1 MGDVACG
8 LPENDARTALVL
20 MEEALA
26 VLDRLDM
33 QIEVAA
39 HLDLAI
45 CRLREALQSATDSSL
60 QFKTAERQRYPDSF
74 P

>member
-1 MGDVACG
+1 MGDVARE
-8 LPENDARTALVL
+8 LPENDARAALVL

-26 VLDRLDM
+26 VLDRLNTEV
-33 QIEVAA
+33 EVAA

-45 CRLREALQSATDSSL
+45 CRLREALQSATGGV
-60 QFKTAERQRYPDSF
+60 QFKTAGRQHSPDTS

>member
-1 MGDVACG
+1 MGDVARE
-8 LPENDARTALVL
+8 LPENDARAALVL

-26 VLDRLDM
+26 VLDRLNTEV
-33 QIEVAA
+33 EVAA

-45 CRLREALQSATDSSL
+45 CRLREALQSATGGGV
-60 QFKTAERQRYPDSF
+60 QFKTAGRQHSPDTS